1 MHLRFGGGLMPLAPP
16 RLGNPL
22 IIDLFYEGDL
32 AKREEMAKSLHH
44 SLQFG
49 QICRALDEGLVWVV

>member
-1 MHLRFGGGLMPLAPP
+1 MPLAPL

-22 IIDLFYEGDL
+22 IIDLFYEGDP

-44 SLQFG
+44 SLQLG
-49 QICRALDEGLVWVV
+49 QICRALDEGLVWIV